1 MVAQKESTLET
12 TVVESRIFHDLT
24 FPREMPNM
32 VAAESLQISIQ
43 VSCELT
49 FRADTFPSYDWKRV
63 CGNIFVAL
71 NLRVVAQSRRFKGH
85 HPKIQG
91 YKNVA
96 TDAFPRQ
103 TAS

>member
-1 MVAQKESTLET
+1 VVAQKESTLET

-24 FPREMPNM
+24 FPREMPNT

-43 VSCELT
+43 VRCELT
-49 FRADTFPSYDWKRV
+49 FRADTFASYDWNHV
-63 CGNIFVAL
+63 FGNIFVAL
-71 NLRVVAQSRRFKGH
+71 NLRVVPLESSALGH

-96 TDAFPRQ
+96 AERM
-103 TAS
+103 AIVV